1 MAIDETIWGGTSDWS
16 DVMHSMAKR
25 LNSPMYTLL
34 DNTLTLNE
42 RVDNSVCF
50 CGAIQDKYTWHK
62 ANPLL
67 LLSQYDSLEIFK
79 QEEITNMLWLWTAGG
94 NQGDFKVINWDNNN
108 NRWAEYT
115 QKSDILTYYFN
126 ANLRPIF
133 NIKINKLLLVPV
145 VIAYRTTNPDE
156 SYDDPY
162 TMTLATWINSGH
174 TTYPYL
180 ATLRIEP
187 YVNHGTDNAPDWR
200 PAYDSYDHYFIC
212 SANNELSE
220 DAKNLGSQNQTIN
233 YSLGGYASWKFSDCI
248 MGINTDFSPYWS
260 SGLPYGFDKD
270 FTHYISS
277 PNKIRYCREYSE
289 DLIEEI
295 RHQLAFFGVFFIGD
309 KFTGSIN
316 TLTITS
322 SAVYCGVID
331 ENGYTHGDYSHGSD
345 NEERQ
350 QFNWEDSSESDYDP
364 YAPLPLPDDYLNH
377 GTHLSATA
385 HAHGGNYYFSDSA
398 SSFTTLLN
406 EINNITVPSGGWQ
419 EDNTFYGQEPL
430 SCIIES
436 RLIFMQNPYTDNVS
450 AVQLGAFTSE
460 DVSLPFKLST
470 EIQEYVY
477 PSIKVQNYYNDFR
490 DYSPYTSVFLWFPF
504 CGSLELDTNIVMG
517 HNINLIEEIDPLTG
531 DIKVIVKVDRAEYY
545 TMTGN
550 CACDLSVSG
559 FNMSQYAQTRLS
571 LQMQQVGAQF
581 NAAASLIGGLS
592 GGSIAASLKNPTGAT
607 LQMIGGGINYGGSL
621 YQARQYK
628 NLNFKMKPSVGR
640 ADKAAGNI
648 EEGAVYLPMIIVTR
662 PRILPE
668 YENSLGG
675 YIAQNGI
682 ATHTIG
688 KIGDQTGFV
697 QCENP
702 HVDVTA
708 TPEEQAQIAQLLESG
723 IRIK

>member
-1 MAIDETIWGGTSDWS
+1 MSVSGHNTTCSLEDWISSVHNQYPYLCQVTMYPYYNSGTD
-16 DVMHSMAKR
+16 
-25 LNSPMYTLL
+25 
-34 DNTLTLNE
+34 
-42 RVDNSVCF
+42 
-50 CGAIQDKYTWHK
+50 
-62 ANPLL
+62 ANP
-67 LLSQYDSLEIFK
+67 
-79 QEEITNMLWLWTAGG
+79 NWVVML
-94 NQGDFKVINWDNNN
+94 D
-108 NRWAEYT
+108 
-115 QKSDILTYYFN
+115 
-126 ANLRPIF
+126 
-133 NIKINKLLLVPV
+133 
-145 VIAYRTTNPDE
+145 
-156 SYDDPY
+156 SYDDIY
-162 TMTLATWINSGH
+162 YWAINKK
-174 TTYPYL
+174 
-180 ATLRIEP
+180 
-187 YVNHGTDNAPDWR
+187 
-200 PAYDSYDHYFIC
+200 
-212 SANNELSE
+212 LSE
-220 DAKNLGSQNQTIN
+220 RAQNYGDKTIDILYAERAQN
-233 YSLGGYASWKFSDCI
+233 SKVTELVMGLYANRDVFLPGGFPFTCDSDTSHFIHDSSW
-248 MGINTDFSPYWS
+248 
-260 SGLPYGFDKD
+260 L
-270 FTHYISS
+270 
-277 PNKIRYCREYSE
+277 RYCREYSE
-289 DLIEEI
+289 ELIDEI
-295 RHQLAFFGVFFIGD
+295 RTQVAFYGVFFIGAPYNGTLND
-309 KFTGSIN
+309 L
-316 TLTITS
+316 TLTHS
-322 SAVYCGVID
+322 SVYCGIID
-331 ENGYTHGDYSHGSD
+331 EYGYTHGDYSNGTD
-345 NEERQ
+345 NEDRQ
-350 QFNWEDSSESDYDP
+350 QFEWEDSSESNYDP
-364 YAPLPLPDDYLNH
+364 YAPIPQGDEYTAH

-385 HAHGGNYYFSDSA
+385 HAHGGNYYFSDTASA
-398 SSFTTLLN
+398 FTTLLN

-430 SCIIES
+430 SCIVES
-436 RLIFMQNPYTDNVS
+436 RLIFMQNPYTDNTS
-450 AVQLGAFTSE
+450 AVQLGAFTSQ
-460 DVSLPFKLST
+460 DVSLPYKLST

-477 PSIKVQNYYNDFR
+477 PPIRVQTFYNDFR
-490 DYSPYTSVFLWFPF
+490 DYAPYTSVFLWFPF

-517 HNINLIEEIDPLTG
+517 HYINLTEEIDPLTG
-531 DIKVIVKVDRAEYY
+531 DIKVIVRVDASEYY

-581 NAAASLIGGLS
+581 NAGASLIGGLS

-607 LQMIGGGINYGGSL
+607 LQMLGGGINYGGSL

-668 YENSLGG
+668 YENSLEG